1 MPYLTLKMFHI
12 VAVVLFLG
20 NIITG
25 VFWKDHA
32 DRSRDP
38 RIILAILE
46 GIVRSDR
53 WFTIPGVVAITAFG
67 ILAAITGHYP
77 LLRTG
82 WILWSLVLFAISGT
96 AFGSRVAP
104 LQARLVRLARAGA
117 ESGSFDWKAYHAL
130 SRSWMIWGAIATLA
144 PLLALGLMVH
154 KPALPG
160 L

>member
-1 MPYLTLKMFHI
+1 MPYLTLKMLHI

-53 WFTIPGVVAITAFG
+53 WFTIPLTYANRRANCVFFIETHHH
-67 ILAAITGHYP
+67 ILFIFSTHSSF
-77 LLRTG
+77 LTLRG
-82 WILWSLVLFAISGT
+82 PDVF
-96 AFGSRVAP
+96 
-104 LQARLVRLARAGA
+104 
-117 ESGSFDWKAYHAL
+117 
-130 SRSWMIWGAIATLA
+130 
-144 PLLALGLMVH
+144 
-154 KPALPG
+154 
-160 L
+160 